1 MERWIKNNTI
11 VKILAV
17 AVSILLW
24 GMVHIEDV
32 TPTPTKSMDTSI
44 IENVKIQPSGLDES
58 SYVLSGVD
66 TDRVRMEVKGK
77 RSAITSIFN
86 DDYKVILDLSNVK
99 EGTFTVP
106 LSHELPSGVE
116 LVSMEPSMV
125 TITIEKR
132 TNATF
137 PVTIVTT
144 GAQAEGY
151 VIGETTIEP
160 GTVKVTLPNSELLT
174 VVKVQGTIEL
184 DGAKVPISEKKVKLV
199 ALDITG
205 QEVKNAIIEPSVVS
219 VQIPISA
226 PFKTVALDVQ
236 NKGTLPEG
244 LVLSSVDPVVKE
256 VKLYGPKD
264 ALAAIEAYNIAS
276 VDLSEIDKAGKFTL
290 DVKLELPTG
299 IEKIE
304 PNIVEVKVEVVSVG
318 QITIDNIP
326 IEIEG
331 MSEGTQTTI
340 IKPSE
345 KVVSLTLTGASTLL
359 NSLEASDIKVVARIE
374 NLKAGTHEV
383 TLQVILPQFT
393 SLVSEGPLKAT
404 IEVKDTK
411 APPDTT
417 ETDKPALE
425 LNEKDPPTDPVTG
438 TPDTEVPPDSNPNPN
453 QSVDPANPSTG
464 ETNGDSS
471 NKTP

>member
-1 MERWIKNNTI
+1 MDKWIKNNTV

-32 TPTPTKSMDTSI
+32 SPTPPKSSMDTSI
-44 IENVKIQPSGLDES
+44 IENVKIQPTGLDES
-58 SYVLSGVD
+58 AYVLSAVD

-99 EGTFTVP
+99 EGTYTVP
-106 LSHELPSGVE
+106 LSHQLPSGVE
-116 LVSMEPSMV
+116 LVSMEPSKV

-137 PVTIVTT
+137 PVSIVTT
-144 GAQAEGY
+144 GIQSEGY
-151 VIGETTIEP
+151 AVGKPTIEP

-174 VVKVQGTIEL
+174 VVKVQGTIDL
-184 DGAKVPISEKKVKLV
+184 DGAKESINEKKVKLV

-236 NKGTLPEG
+236 YKGKLPEG
-244 LVLSSVDPVVKE
+244 LVLSSADPNVKE
-256 VKLYGPKD
+256 VKLFGPKD
-264 ALAAIEAYNIAS
+264 TLATIETYNVAS
-276 VDLSEIDKAGKFTL
+276 VDLKQIDKAGKYTL
-290 DVKLELPTG
+290 NVNLELPPG

-304 PNIVEVKVEVVSVG
+304 PNVVEVTVEVVSVE

-331 MSEGTQTTI
+331 MSDGTQATVI
-340 IKPSE
+340 QPSD
-345 KVVSLTLTGASTLL
+345 KVVSLTLTGASSLL
-359 NSLEASDIKVVARIE
+359 SHLEASDIKVVARVE

-383 TLQVILPQFT
+383 TLQVTLPRFT
-393 SLVSEGPLKAT
+393 TLVSEETLMAT

-411 APPDTT
+411 TPADTP
-417 ETDKPALE
+417 EPDKPVL
-425 LNEKDPPTDPVTG
+425 DPNDKNPPSDPVTG
-438 TPDTEVPPDSNPNPN
+438 TPDSEVPPDSNINSGTDPVNP
-453 QSVDPANPSTG
+453 PTG
-464 ETNGDSS
+464 EPNGDSN

>member
-1 MERWIKNNTI
+1 MDRWIKNNTV

-32 TPTPTKSMDTSI
+32 SPTPTKSSMDTTI
-44 IENVKIQPSGLDES
+44 IENVKIVQSGLDES
-58 SYVLSGVD
+58 SYVLSEVD

-99 EGTFTVP
+99 EGTYTVP
-106 LSHELPSGVE
+106 LSHQLPSGVE
-116 LVSMEPSMV
+116 LVSMEPSRV
-125 TITIEKR
+125 TITVEKR

-144 GAQAEGY
+144 GVQSEGY
-151 VIGETTIEP
+151 VIGKPIIEP
-160 GTVKVTLPNSELLT
+160 GTVKVTLPNSELLS

-184 DGAKVPISEKKVKLV
+184 DGAKEAISEKKVKLI

-205 QEVKNAIIEPSVVS
+205 QEVKNAIIEPSAVS

-236 NKGTLPEG
+236 YTGNLPEG
-244 LVLSSVDPVVKE
+244 LVLSSADPSVKE
-256 VKLYGPKD
+256 VKLYGSKD
-264 ALAAIEAYNIAS
+264 ALAAIEAYNAS
-276 VDLSEIDKAGKFTL
+276 VNLSQIDKAGKFTL
-290 DVKLELPTG
+290 DVNLELPAG

-304 PNIVEVKVEVVSVG
+304 PNVVEVIVEVVSVG

-326 IEIEG
+326 IEFEG
-331 MSEGTQTTI
+331 MTDGTQATI
-340 IKPSE
+340 IKPLD
-345 KVVSLTLTGASTLL
+345 KMVSLTLTGASSLI
-359 NSLEASDIKVVARIE
+359 NSLEASDIKVVARLE
-374 NLKAGTHEV
+374 NLKVGTHEV
-383 TLQVILPQFT
+383 TLQVILPRFT
-393 SLVSEGPLKAT
+393 SLVSEEPLKAT

-411 APPDTT
+411 TPSDTVDK
-417 ETDKPALE
+417 DKPTLDN
-425 LNEKDPPTDPVTG
+425 NETVPPSDPVTG
-438 TPDTEVPPDSNPNPN
+438 TPDTEIEVPPDSNTN
-453 QSVDPANPSTG
+453 SGVDPTTPSTG
-464 ETNGDSS
+464 ETNGDLN

>member
-1 MERWIKNNTI
+1 MDKWIKNNTV
-11 VKILAV
+11 VKILAL

-44 IENVKIQPSGLDES
+44 IENVKIQPDGLDES
-58 SYVLSGVD
+58 VYVLSAVD

-86 DDYKVILDLSNVK
+86 DDYKVILDLSDVK
-99 EGTFTVP
+99 EGTYTVP
-106 LSHELPSGVE
+106 LSHQLPSGVE
-116 LVSMEPSMV
+116 LVSMEPSKV

-137 PVTIVTT
+137 PVSIVTT
-144 GAQAEGY
+144 GVQAEGY
-151 VIGETTIEP
+151 GVGKTTIDP

-174 VVKVQGTIEL
+174 VVKVQGTIDLE
-184 DGAKVPISEKKVKLV
+184 GAKESISEKKVKLV
-199 ALDITG
+199 ALDIKG
-205 QEVKNAIIEPSVVS
+205 QEVKNATIEPSVVS

-226 PFKTVALDVQ
+226 PFKTVGLDVQ
-236 NKGTLPEG
+236 YTGSLPEG
-244 LVLSSVDPVVKE
+244 LVLSRADPNVKE

-264 ALAAIEAYNIAS
+264 ALAAIDTYNVAS
-276 VDLSEIDKAGKFTL
+276 VDLSQINKAGKFTL
-290 DVKLELPTG
+290 NVNLELPSG

-304 PNIVEVKVEVVSVG
+304 PSIVEVTGEVVSVG

-331 MSEGTQTTI
+331 MSDGTQATV
-340 IKPSE
+340 IKPAD

-359 NSLEASDIKVVARIE
+359 NRLEASDIKVVAKVE

-383 TLQVILPQFT
+383 TLQVTLPRFT
-393 SLVSEGPLKAT
+393 TLVGEGTLKST

-411 APPDTT
+411 APT
-417 ETDKPALE
+417 EIPEPDKPVLE
-425 LNEKDPPTDPVTG
+425 ENDKNPPSDPVTG
-438 TPDTEVPPDSNPNPN
+438 TPDTEVPPDSNSNVNSGTDPTNP
-453 QSVDPANPSTG
+453 PTG
-464 ETNGDSS
+464 EPNGDAN